1 MKNKITAPVAFF
13 LSAVLLLASCGKSY
27 IEENQDAYKPTNV
40 IPVVF
45 SASGPSLVLQTK
57 TYSFQV
63 NYSRSGST
71 WNWTAVDATV
81 QSVSE
86 DTKTASVVF
95 NTLPAN
101 NIAQVKVTETTAA
114 GVTSDEKI
122 MNVTVKPFCPL
133 TGGMADLAGS
143 WGGEDAYYESIIA
156 MTADGAS
163 TVKATG
169 IGVGFIEDWW
179 AEEVVTGGNV
189 VITVNDDGTVN
200 IPRQYLFT
208 TLYDGDNYDYEIIG
222 SGTWDNCTAT
232 PSMKIT
238 YDIYYE
244 GEAKGLAATYA
255 SYLDNIPYLSIDIAL
270 DAKKGDIVLKSLQKP
285 SFKNR

>member
-1 MKNKITAPVAFF
+1 MKNRIFIRAALILIVVWLAGSCETDMQKAQDDYDASMVVP
-13 LSAVLLLASCGKSY
+13 AVLSVNG
-27 IEENQDAYKPTNV
+27 
-40 IPVVF
+40 PV
-45 SASGPSLVLQTK
+45 LVLQTK
-57 TYSFQV
+57 SYDFKV
-63 NYSRSGST
+63 NYSRAGST

-86 DTKTASVVF
+86 DTKKANIVF

-101 NIAQVKVTETTAA
+101 NIAQVKVTETTSA

-122 MNVTVKPFCPL
+122 MEVTVKPFCPL

-143 WGGEDAYYESIIA
+143 WSGEDAYYESIIVI
-156 MTADGAS
+156 TSDGVS

-222 SGTWDNCTAT
+222 SGTWDNCTTT
-232 PSMKIT
+232 PTMKIT

-255 SYLDNIPYLSIDIAL
+255 SYLDNIAYLSIDIAL
-270 DAKKGDIVLKSLQKP
+270 DAKKGDIVLKTLQKP

>member
-1 MKNKITAPVAFF
+1 MKNRIFIRAA
-13 LSAVLLLASCGKSY
+13 LVLIVVWLAGSCETDIQKA
-27 IEENQDAYKPTNV
+27 QDAYKPTDV
-40 IPVVF
+40 VPVVI
-45 SASGPSLVLQTK
+45 STAGPTLVLQTK
-57 TYSFQV
+57 TYSFKV
-63 NYSRSGST
+63 TYHRAGST
-71 WNWTAVDATV
+71 WTWSGVDATV

-101 NIAQVKVTETTAA
+101 NIAHVKVTETTSA

-122 MNVTVKPFCPL
+122 IDVTVKPFCPL

-189 VITVNDDGTVN
+189 VITVNDDGTLN
-200 IPRQYLFT
+200 IPRQFLFT

-222 SGTWDNCTAT
+222 SGTWDNCTTT
-232 PSMKIT
+232 PTMKIT

-244 GEAKGLAATYA
+244 GDAKGLAATYA
-255 SYLDNIPYLSIDIAL
+255 SYLDNIPYLTIDIAL